1 LSKKAQ
7 KDIVKAR
14 KARMQKKVIEEMDDE
29 TGEELMRTIFV
40 DPTTNEE
47 CNEDGT
53 LKAK

>member
-1 LSKKAQ
+1 
-7 KDIVKAR
+7 
-14 KARMQKKVIEEMDDE
+14 MQKKVIEEMDDE

-40 DPTTNEE
+40 DPTNEE